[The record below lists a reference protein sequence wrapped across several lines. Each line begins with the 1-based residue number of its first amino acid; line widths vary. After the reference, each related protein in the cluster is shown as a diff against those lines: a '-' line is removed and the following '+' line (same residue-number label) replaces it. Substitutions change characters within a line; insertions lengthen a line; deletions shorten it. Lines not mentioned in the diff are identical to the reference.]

1 MDNDAKNISVE
12 NDAIEMPFIEDT
24 GDVKEEVKPE
34 SDTIDIPF
42 EEVTTEEERPV
53 EEKTE
58 VPTEPVVETPVET
71 SAIETPAQQ
80 EAPDLIVEE
89 TPEVTPTEE
98 VKEAPITGPII
109 DERIINNPIYNKKVS
124 DSQVEDK
131 VGPGLSLSENSNMI
145 IDDRIKNNPAYQNV
159 SFDNS
164 DVKVDAVSNNKD
176 IIQKDKKSV
185 FGKNVFT
192 LKHKSILLPVIAF
205 LFAVILGIYLFI
217 SSSQSKVVNL
227 IRITEANKVGYMD
240 SDGTIVVKS
249 KYLSGTEFYNGF
261 AIVKNDNNLYCV
273 LNGKGAFEVPCGNY
287 TYIGLYDGKYI
298 ASKITNGG
306 LKQALLNKDLDNITK
321 FKYDNISYINN
332 GIFTFRRDATV
343 GVLNSAGKEIY
354 KFELDEVDDKN
365 IILEVSDS
373 KSKNKYARIKVNDST
388 TIVNID
394 TGKEVYKYT
403 LNEVSVLDNNIFSI
417 KEPEKENNTY
427 IYIEDDEVK
436 FTTNQYKV
444 IRIDDYNSNIALCI
458 KNNSKVDY
466 INLTNSSIINNND
479 NNEYYY
485 NDGIVL
491 EKTHDFN
498 LNTDVYNIIDYTG
511 KIGSFSS
518 INPVDKLF
526 YNGML
531 KVIVYEDKYNYINT
545 KGKTISNK
553 SYDVADNFEENGYAV
568 VANNEKYGILDTK
581 ANEIVSLS
589 YAGIEQLDK
598 DLYKTL
604 KEKYDL
610 EIFAFKADN
619 NKIGFITNKNK
630 EYIPAT
636 YNSYEMVDDEYPFV
650 KVYYGSEPVLLN
662 LVNKKEI
669 NIDNDSVIQIKDNYV
684 IVNNKYYNYNGKLI
698 YSAK

>member
-1 MDNDAKNISVE
+1 MDNDAKKLNTVE
-12 NDAIEMPFIEDT
+12 NDAVEMPFT
-24 GDVKEEVKPE
+24 Q
-34 SDTIDIPF
+34 DTINNNETDDVAEMPF
-42 EEVTTEEERPV
+42 EPVFDEPTTEP
-53 EEKTE
+53 
-58 VPTEPVVETPVET
+58 EPVVET
-71 SAIETPAQQ
+71 TPAKV
-80 EAPDLIVEE
+80 EPVTPVVEE
-89 TPEVTPTEE
+89 PTIEPAEEEVIENVEPVEE
-98 VKEAPITGPII
+98 VKIPKIMPGPII
-109 DERIINNPIYNKKVS
+109 DERIINNPIYNKQMS
-124 DSQVEDK
+124 DTQVEDK

-164 DVKVDAVSNNKD
+164 DVKVDTVSNTED
-176 IIQKDKKSV
+176 VVQKDKKSV
-185 FGKNVFT
+185 FGKNVFN

-205 LFAVILGIYLFI
+205 VFAVGLGIYLFV
-217 SSSQSKVVNL
+217 SSSNGKIVNL
-227 IRITEANKVGYMD
+227 IKITESNKTGYMD
-240 SDGTIVVKS
+240 NDGTIVVKS
-249 KYLSGTEFYNGF
+249 KYLSGTDFYNGY

-273 LNGKGAFEVPCGNY
+273 LNGKGVFEIPCGNY
-287 TYIGLYDGKYI
+287 TYIGFYDGKYI
-298 ASKITNGG
+298 ASKITNDG
-306 LKQALLNKDLDNITK
+306 LKQALLDKNLDNITK

-332 GIFTFRRDATV
+332 GIFTFRRDETV

-354 KFELDEVDDKN
+354 TFKVDEVDDKN
-365 IILEVSDS
+365 IILEVSNS

-388 TIVNID
+388 TIININ

-403 LNEVSVLDNNIFSI
+403 LNEVSALENNVFSI
-417 KEPEKENNTY
+417 KEPDKENNTY

-436 FTTNQYKV
+436 FTTNNYKY

-458 KNNSKVDY
+458 KNNSKIDY
-466 INLTNSSIINNND
+466 INLTNSEIINDNE

-498 LNTDVYNIIDYTG
+498 LNTDVYNILDSTG
-511 KIGSFSS
+511 KIGSFTS
-518 INPVDKLF
+518 ITPVDKLF

-553 SYDVADNFEENGYAV
+553 AYDIAENFEENGYAV

-581 ANEIVSLS
+581 ANEVVSLS
-589 YAGIEQLDK
+589 YLGIEQLDK

-604 KEKYDL
+604 KEKYNL
-610 EIFAFKADN
+610 ELFAFKTDN
-619 NKIGFITNKNK
+619 NKVGFITSNNK
-630 EYIPAT
+630 EYINAT
-636 YNSYEMVDDEYPFV
+636 YSSYEFVDNEYPFV
-650 KVYYGSEPVLLN
+650 KVFYGNEPVLLN

-669 NIDNDSVIQIKDNYV
+669 NIDNDSAIQIKDNFV